1 MKELKENK
9 VFAFNVVKRKN
20 LKYYAQFIA
29 IYLLDIFY
37 KLLFSV
43 SKKRYSQKK
52 YTFSICSIFKNE
64 APYMKEWI
72 EYYLLIGTDHF
83 YLYNNNSEDDYKS
96 VLQPYI
102 DKGIVTLTEWPE
114 IPGQISSYKHWYENY
129 RHETNWCSFLDLD
142 EFICPLKDIN
152 IKDWL
157 KKHNKYPLYAI
168 YWKMFGTSGIIE
180 PDKNKLVIEQYT
192 NSWDKYASAT
202 KVIYNTD
209 YDIERFFTSM
219 MHKFNVRYKGL
230 SIPPINMFGYFI
242 NHWEIHRHGNK
253 ESDIQCNHYWSKSY
267 SEYLEKHKRGDAVWD
282 EGKSRRNNEMFL
294 WHEHFNRSMDY
305 NIQRFLIELKLKVFN
320 NDDKKNIY

>member
-1 MKELKENK
+1 MKELRENK
-9 VFAFNVVKRKN
+9 VFVFNIVRRKN
-20 LKYYAQFIA
+20 LKYYTQFFA
-29 IYLLDIFY
+29 LYFFDKFY
-37 KLLFSV
+37 RLLFSI
-43 SKKRYSQKK
+43 SRKKYNQKR

-72 EYYLLIGTDHF
+72 EYYLLIGVDHF

-96 VLQPYI
+96 VLQHYI

-168 YWKMFGTSGIIE
+168 YWKMFGTSGIIK

-192 NSWDKYASAT
+192 NSWDKFASAT